1 MATGTRA
8 KAASGKKGKYKKPAK
23 QKGKKRKGKAG
34 VAIVGVISSISVTTA
49 LKNAI
54 VKGGNFT
61 AQQLSING
69 GLGYDQATL
78 QGAISLFN
86 NDANIEL
93 IITVGG
99 GITYAAAAA
108 MAALAKPFV
117 SVVGEEPPD
126 PAPQC
131 YGGVTLRSCQADAK
145 RIGKT
150 LHDKGFQPAEI
161 GLYYNPKSVMATAE
175 NLSWPGG
182 QVIAATVPNDEANY
196 PGDLAQFSAGI
207 KAIVISADPFFQD
220 TKDALTAAV
229 NNTNKYCCY
238 SVQDFN
244 GKHLKASM
252 HGPKLKE
259 VYSLI
264 GTLAANVLTNGFASG
279 FMSSKDYVNDA

>member
-1 MATGTRA
+1 MATRARA
-8 KAASGKKGKYKKPAK
+8 KIALTKKKGKYKKPAK
-23 QKGKKRKGKAG
+23 QKGKKSKGKAG
-34 VAIVGVISSISVTTA
+34 AAIIGVISSISVTPA
-49 LKNAI
+49 LKAAI
-54 VKGGNFT
+54 MKGGNFT
-61 AQQLSING
+61 AQQLSIQD

-78 QGAISLFN
+78 QGVISQFN
-86 NDANIEL
+86 NDANIEV

-117 SVVGEEPPD
+117 SVVGEG
-126 PAPQC
+126 PATQALQC
-131 YGGVTLRSCQADAK
+131 YGGVTLQSCQADAD

-150 LHDKGFQPAEI
+150 LHGKGFQPTEI
-161 GLYYNPKSVMATAE
+161 GLYFNPKSVMAE
-175 NLSWPGG
+175 NVSWLGG

-220 TKDALTAAV
+220 TKDALTVAV
-229 NNTNKYCCY
+229 NNTNLYCCY

-259 VYSLI
+259 VYSLV

-279 FMSSKDYVNDA
+279 FMPSKNYVNDA

>member
-1 MATGTRA
+1 MAIGTRS
-8 KAASGKKGKYKKPAK
+8 KATMGKKGKYKKPAK
-23 QKGKKRKGKAG
+23 QKGEKRKGKAG
-34 VAIVGVISSISVTTA
+34 VAVVGVVSSISVTTP

-54 VKGGNFT
+54 KNGGNFT
-61 AQQLSING
+61 DQQLSVAG
-69 GLGYDQATL
+69 GLGYDQVTI
-78 QGAISLFN
+78 QGAISQFN
-86 NDANIEL
+86 NDANIKV

-108 MAALAKPFV
+108 MAALVKPFV
-117 SVVGEEPPD
+117 SVVGEAPAN

-131 YGGVTLRSCQADAK
+131 YGGVTLRSCQADAD

-150 LHDKGFQPAEI
+150 LHGKGFQPTEI
-161 GLYYNPKSVMATAE
+161 GLYYNPKSVMAATE
-175 NLSWPGG
+175 NLNWPGG
-182 QVIAATVPNDEANY
+182 QVIAATVPNNEANY
-196 PGDLAQFSAGI
+196 AGDLGQFSAGI

-229 NNTNKYCCY
+229 NNINKYCCY

-259 VYSLI
+259 VYSLV

-279 FMSSKDYVNDA
+279 FMPSKDYVNDA